1 MVINSKNQ
9 QVPYPKIPFDNLYL
23 EGIHGIAH
31 AYRVLLLTRKIAEAE
46 RLTNKQ
52 KDILAFCA
60 IFHDIGRINDDVD
73 NLHGKRSVQALKQNL
88 YFGLLQNDT
97 DLVNYII
104 ENHCITDTTAYRN
117 VSKYN
122 LNNTEE
128 AVYLLKVFKD
138 SDNLDRV
145 RLGDFDGSYLRCSTS
160 HNFIKTAFELYCQK
174 FNRFDI
180 VAEFESVLNKL
191 KNHQSNYDSK

>member
-1 MVINSKNQ
+1 MVIKSKNQ

-23 EGIHGIAH
+23 EGIHGITH

-46 RLTNKQ
+46 GLTNRQ

-60 IFHDIGRINDDVD
+60 IFHDIGRINDDID

-104 ENHCITDTTAYRN
+104 ENHCITDTKAYKN
-117 VSKYN
+117 VSPYN
-122 LNNTEE
+122 LNDTEE
-128 AVYLLKVFKD
+128 AVYLIKVFKD
-138 SDNLDRV
+138 CDNLDRV

-160 HNFIKTAFELYCQK
+160 HNFIKTAFELYSQK
-174 FNRFDI
+174 YSKLEI
-180 VAEFESVLNKL
+180 VTEFEKTLDKL
-191 KNHQSNYDSK
+191 KNHSS